1 MHRKE
6 LNCKQLI
13 YYIQNYKML
22 HTLFSKYYI
31 PNVFYNNSYSSFKTV
46 STASFS
52 SRETASSIIASATL
66 VISSSFS
73 ASGSAIDSKGFGG
86 GDSSVAIE
94 NVNKF
99 EVTKLK
105 IKLKAIKRYLFAFR
119 VPQVFRLPSLL
130 LLHRE

>member
-6 LNCKQLI
+6 LKCKQLI

-46 STASFS
+46 SAASFS

-66 VISSSFS
+66 VISSYFS
-73 ASGSAIDSKGFGG
+73 ASRSAIDSKGSGEEI
-86 GDSSVAIE
+86 AQ
-94 NVNKF
+94 
-99 EVTKLK
+99 L
-105 IKLKAIKRYLFAFR
+105 R
-119 VPQVFRLPSLL
+119 
-130 LLHRE
+130 